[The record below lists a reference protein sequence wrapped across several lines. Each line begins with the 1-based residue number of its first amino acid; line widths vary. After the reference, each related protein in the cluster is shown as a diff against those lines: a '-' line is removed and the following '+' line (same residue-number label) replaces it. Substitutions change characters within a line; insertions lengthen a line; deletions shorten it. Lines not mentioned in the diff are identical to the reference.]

1 MSVLVFFDLLDPNI
15 FNSFYSIFHKSC
27 LVDLAFLKCENRNL
41 YRNVVCEKAFKEE
54 EVGPPK
60 KEATFFELSSLFP
73 EGLCLAFKKRFV
85 RRRTTTHSSF
95 LIISWLLC
103 KKLFEEAL
111 KLPPR
116 QSRKFF

>member
-27 LVDLAFLKCENRNL
+27 LVDLALLKCETRNL
-41 YRNVVCEKAFKEE
+41 YRNVVCEKAFKE

-73 EGLCLAFKKRFV
+73 EGLYLAFKKAFCVLERESEGGRQLQHKIARF
-85 RRRTTTHSSF
+85 S
-95 LIISWLLC
+95 L
-103 KKLFEEAL
+103 
-111 KLPPR
+111 
-116 QSRKFF
+116 